1 MLMHFLFHT
10 FLVVNI
16 ANIAILNA
24 SILKIFKLP
33 TTNST
38 CFPLSSLFFG
48 IDYKTSYA
56 GGNIFTV
63 SII

>member
-1 MLMHFLFHT
+1 MHFLIRT
-10 FLVVNI
+10 FLAVNI

-24 SILKIFKLP
+24 SILKIFKIP

-48 IDYKTSYA
+48 IDYKTSYV
-56 GGNIFTV
+56 GCNIFTV
-63 SII
+63 GFI